1 MKEMEKEK
9 FGNFVAFLRKEQGM
23 TQKDLAER
31 LCLTDKAVS
40 KWERG
45 LSFPDISMLEPL
57 AEIFGVTI
65 LELLQGERIQEET
78 AISIEETQKIM
89 ERSLNISDKEAD
101 RKHIQS
107 KTVILICCMV
117 LMFGITLVMNAQS
130 LREWKLKEEQMLQT
144 ELDAYRT
151 AWDENGN
158 EVFVN
163 PYDALNQMVQDYQED
178 QVEEKLTRRLE
189 ILENS
194 LKEERKE

>member
-9 FGNFVAFLRKEQGM
+9 FGKFVAFLRKEQGM

-78 AISIEETQKIM
+78 AVSIEETQKMM
-89 ERSLNISDKEAD
+89 EQSFSISDKDTE
-101 RKHIQS
+101 RKHIQG
-107 KTVILICCMV
+107 KTIIFCCCMV
-117 LMFGITLVMNAQS
+117 IMFGITLVINAQS
-130 LREWKLKEEQMLQT
+130 IREWKLKEEQMLQT
-144 ELDAYRT
+144 EIDAYRT

-158 EVFVN
+158 EVFVD

-194 LKEERKE
+194 LKEKKKE

>member
-1 MKEMEKEK
+1 MEKEK
-9 FGNFVAFLRKEQGM
+9 FGKFVAFLRKEQGM

-57 AEIFGVTI
+57 AEVFGVTI
-65 LELLQGERIQEET
+65 LELLQGERIQEE
-78 AISIEETQKIM
+78 AAVSIEETQTIIGK
-89 ERSLNISDKEAD
+89 SPNSSDKEME

-107 KTVILICCMV
+107 KTVIFICCTAI
-117 LMFGITLVMNAQS
+117 MFCITLVMNVQNF
-130 LREWKLKEEQMLQT
+130 REWKLKEGQMLQT
-144 ELDAYRT
+144 ELDAYQT

-194 LKEERKE
+194 LKEEKKE

>member
-1 MKEMEKEK
+1 MEKEK

-65 LELLQGERIQEET
+65 LELLQGERIQEEN

>member
-1 MKEMEKEK
+1 MEKEK

-23 TQKDLAER
+23 TQKDLAEK

-65 LELLQGERIQEET
+65 LELLQGERMQEEI
-78 AISIEETQKIM
+78 AISIEET
-89 ERSLNISDKEAD
+89 SVKETE

-107 KTVILICCMV
+107 KTVILICCMAI
-117 LMFGITLVMNAQS
+117 LFGVTVVMNAQS

-144 ELDAYRT
+144 ELDAYQT

-194 LKEERKE
+194 LKDEKEE